1 MEEPMMT
8 RSGLGISLTGKKAL
22 VTGGGRGIGGAITLA
37 MAEAGADVIACYQEG
52 GPHIAELRRKLA
64 DTPGK
69 NHLVRA
75 DVTSS
80 VDIAHLMGECR
91 DRFDGLDVLV
101 NNAGV
106 ISHVPFA
113 DLPLEEWNRIVSTN
127 LTSVFAVVQAA
138 LPLLSTSSSIISIG
152 SGSALVGLS
161 LRAHYTATKAGLL
174 GLSRSIARELGPK
187 GIRANVISPGV
198 IQTEKKLSQAIID
211 RYTEMTSVGRLGR
224 PEEIANVAVF
234 LASDLSSYIT
244 GANIDATGGI

>member
-1 MEEPMMT
+1 MT
-8 RSGLGISLTGKKAL
+8 PAAGGISLTGKKVL
-22 VTGGGRGIGGAITLA
+22 VTGGARGIGGAITLA
-37 MAEAGADVIACYQEG
+37 MAEAGADVLACYQQG
-52 GPHIAELRRKLA
+52 GPHVAELERRLA

-69 NHLVRA
+69 HHLMRA

-80 VDIAHLMGECR
+80 SDIAALMLQCR
-91 DRFDGLDVLV
+91 ERFDALDVVV

-113 DLPLEEWNRIVSTN
+113 ELTIEEWHRIVDTN

-138 LPLLSTSSSIISIG
+138 LPLLSTNSSVISIG

-161 LRAHYTATKAGLL
+161 LRAHYTATKSGLL

-187 GIRANVISPGV
+187 GVRANVISPGV
-198 IQTEKKLSQAIID
+198 IQTEKKLDQAIID
-211 RYTEMTSVGRLGR
+211 RYEGMTAVGRLGQ
-224 PEEIANVAVF
+224 PDEIANVAVF

>member
-1 MEEPMMT
+1 MT
-8 RSGLGISLTGKKAL
+8 RSASGISLTGKKAL
-22 VTGGGRGIGGAITLA
+22 VTGGARGIGGAITLA
-37 MAEAGADVIACYQEG
+37 LAEAGADVIACYQEG
-52 GPHIAELRRKLA
+52 GPHVAELQRRLSG
-64 DTPGK
+64 TPGK
-69 NHLVRA
+69 HRLMRA
-75 DVTSS
+75 DVTKQA
-80 VDIAHLMGECR
+80 DIAALMQECR
-91 DRFDGLDVLV
+91 ERFDGLDVLV

-113 DLPLEEWNRIVSTN
+113 ELHLEEWQRILDTN

-138 LPLLSTSSSIISIG
+138 LPLLSANSSVISIG
-152 SGSALVGLS
+152 SGSALVGLA
-161 LRAHYTATKAGLL
+161 LRAHYTATKSGLL

-198 IQTEKKLSQAIID
+198 IQTEKKLDQAIID
-211 RYTEMTSVGRLGR
+211 RYTEMTAVHRLGR

>member
-1 MEEPMMT
+1 MT
-8 RSGLGISLTGKKAL
+8 GSASPISLTGKKVL
-22 VTGGGRGIGGAITLA
+22 VTGGTRGIGGAITVA
-37 MAEAGADVIACYQEG
+37 MAEAGADVVACYRRG
-52 GPHIAELRRKLA
+52 GPHLAALERKLA

-69 NHLVRA
+69 HHLVRA

-80 VDIAHLMGECR
+80 TDVAALMTACGE
-91 DRFDGLDVLV
+91 RFDVLDVLV
-101 NNAGV
+101 NNAGI

-113 DLPLEEWNRIVSTN
+113 ALSIEEWNRVVNTN
-127 LTSVFAVVQAA
+127 LTSVFSVVQAA
-138 LPLLSTSSSIISIG
+138 LPLLSANSSIISIG

-161 LRAHYTATKAGLL
+161 LRAHYTATKSGLL

-198 IQTEKKLSQAIID
+198 IQTERKLDQAVID
-211 RYTEMTSVGRLGR
+211 RYEGMTAVGRLGR

>member
-1 MEEPMMT
+1 MT
-8 RSGLGISLTGKKAL
+8 RSPDGISLTGKKVL
-22 VTGGGRGIGGAITLA
+22 VTGGARGIGGAITMA
-37 MAEAGADVIACYQEG
+37 MAQAGADVLACYQQG
-52 GPHIAELRRKLA
+52 GPHVAELERKLA
-64 DTPGK
+64 TTPGK
-69 NHLVRA
+69 HQLVRA

-80 VDIAHLMGECR
+80 TDIAMLMRECR
-91 DRFDGLDVLV
+91 ARFDALDVLV

-113 DLPLEEWNRIVSTN
+113 ELPIEEWNRVISTN

-138 LPLLSTSSSIISIG
+138 LPLLSTNSSVISIG

-161 LRAHYTATKAGLL
+161 LRAHYTATKSGLL
-174 GLSRSIARELGPK
+174 GLSRSMARELGPR

-198 IQTEKKLSQAIID
+198 IQTEKKLDQAIID
-211 RYTEMTSVGRLGR
+211 RYEGMTAVGRLGR